1 MSGQE
6 MVKAEGYWVPR
17 NPASRI
23 AFHISGTRI
32 KGYGAPGVR
41 FVSDQYDEFAGQV
54 VFTLGGHHTKGRMP
68 FLAMNVDTAEELVQL
83 LAAAVR
89 DGRIAQGA
97 GLAPIAFRDI
107 TFDGCTCTECDDE
120 VAALLEA
127 EYDPDPEPGP
137 GWSR

>member
-17 NPASRI
+17 DPARRVG
-23 AFHISGTRI
+23 FHISGTRI

-68 FLAMNVDTAEELVQL
+68 FLAMSVDTAEELVQL

-89 DGRIAQGA
+89 DGRVAQGTA
-97 GLAPIAFRDI
+97 LAPIKFRDI
-107 TFDGCTCTECDDE
+107 TYDGCTCDECDDE

-127 EYDPDPEPGP
+127 EQDSGP
-137 GWSR
+137 QSGWSR